1 MNIEEGSTSQ
11 STWGTQ
17 QMFVTKFMNI
27 QVVLP
32 YPKQQHLKEYICIVI
47 IFFRNNQSI
56 KVYTYIFTS
65 FECLFISV
73 SVNCFLFNRRGK

>member
-32 YPKQQHLKEYICIVI
+32 YPKQQHLKEYMY
-47 IFFRNNQSI
+47 SH
-56 KVYTYIFTS
+56 YIFQ
-65 FECLFISV
+65 E
-73 SVNCFLFNRRGK
+73 